1 MPLIHIITSDIDIKN
16 KLIDRFIKKKYIIIY
31 DLDKIIYNILN
42 KSLDF
47 TEYKKCFK
55 TKDILI
61 KKNEKQFILYFKNYI
76 NQLLNKLNTNDNYI
90 ILIGHNIF
98 FNNITTYFNFNYK
111 IKIFY
116 NNEFNINQIINNNI
130 KIYCN
135 EIMNGDIPINIIN
148 HNDITK
154 KYIKYVENIKN
165 ENYIFLDNIND
176 IIKIINKKILIST
189 PDKLYYASYQYFD
202 DHIELNVINTYIN
215 IWLSIISIFGN
226 KIIKINN
233 NNNFTLKDPQGLL
246 KYSKK
251 NIYIYQIEETENF
264 IPIVNNKYVYKYY
277 TNNKCKFT
285 KRIQINDL
293 KSVFIDLKIKIIN

>member
-47 TEYKKCFK
+47 IEYKKCFK

-76 NQLLNKLNTNDNYI
+76 NQILNKLNTNDNYI

-130 KIYCN
+130 KLYCN
-135 EIMNGDIPINIIN
+135 EIMNGEIPINIIN
-148 HNDITK
+148 YNDITK
-154 KYIKYVENIKN
+154 KYIKYIENIKN

-176 IIKIINKKILIST
+176 IIKIINKKILISN

-226 KIIKINN
+226 KIIKMNN

-264 IPIVNNKYVYKYY
+264 IPIINNKYVYKYY
-277 TNNKCKFT
+277 INNKCKFT

-293 KSVFIDLKIKIIN
+293 KTVFSDLKIKIIN

>member
-42 KSLDF
+42 KSLYF